1 MRISD
6 WSSDVCSSDLAASR
20 SCRYSLLEAL
30 QVAGLLAVLA
40 RGGGA
45 RGGRTDRTQRRVF
58 RAAEIESEGAALPV
72 GAALRQVL
80 QVGRLAGDRR
90 QRRGTV
96 LVDAR
101 HRFQHTE
108 GVGMLRAIEDVAHRP
123 LLDHA
128 AGVHDHYPAPGTTSG
143 WVMGF

>member
-58 RAAEIESEGAALPV
+58 RAAEIESKGAALPV

-80 QVGRLAGDRR
+80 QVGRLAGDRSEEHTSELQSLMR
-90 QRRGTV
+90 ISYAVFCLKTKTPTGREERRT
-96 LVDAR
+96 
-101 HRFQHTE
+101 
-108 GVGMLRAIEDVAHRP
+108 
-123 LLDHA
+123 
-128 AGVHDHYPAPGTTSG
+128 
-143 WVMGF
+143 